1 MTNNELFKNL
11 LHLTG
16 CGKDKDNLIYI
27 FRLGGIVASNSKIKG
42 WRTDIESN
50 RASHMPNEV
59 FQGFIDGLF
68 TYRDMQLQQGT
79 NVFNFPGNK

>member
-1 MTNNELFKNL
+1 MTNNELFKNF

-42 WRTDIESN
+42 WRTDLDNN
-50 RASHMPNEV
+50 RASHMPDEV
-59 FQGFIDGLF
+59 FQGFITGLF
-68 TYRDMQLQQGT
+68 EYRDMQLQQGI
-79 NVFNFPGNK
+79 NLFDSPCNK